1 MIRNRLAV
9 LLAERQLK
17 ISKVSSITKI
27 SRTTL
32 TSLAQNDSKMVQLET
47 VNTLCMYLRIPV
59 SEFFEYIPYNLDY
72 YIDISNVLKYDP
84 KEGPLTYGIE
94 AYINVQGETDSFT
107 LDYAGEL
114 TDYSMD
120 MFEMFLKPSDKIQ
133 SKKAKEFFDSLPDS
147 FTAQIN
153 SDFEKL
159 LLKNGLD
166 MHDAMATFNVDVSLF

>member
-59 SEFFEYIPYNLDY
+59 SDFFEYIPYNLDY
-72 YIDISNVLKYDP
+72 YIDVSNVFKYDP
-84 KEGPLTYGIE
+84 REEPMTFDIE
-94 AYINVQGETDSFT
+94 AYINVQGESDSFT
-107 LDYAGEL
+107 LDYVGEL
-114 TDYSMD
+114 IDYKID
-120 MFEMFLKPSDKIQ
+120 MFEMSLKPADKTQ
-133 SKKAKEFFDSLPDS
+133 GEKAKKFFDSLPDS
-147 FTAQIN
+147 FVAQIN
-153 SDFEKL
+153 SDFEKA
-159 LLKNGLD
+159 LLKIGLD
-166 MHDAMATFNVDVSLF
+166 GHDKNSSFNVDVSLF